1 MWLVFGIGALVF
13 AFLKI
18 WRPGEKREVFRRAS
32 LSFTA
37 LALCA
42 FYADGA
48 ARVARGDWGGL
59 MDTMPTLSRALWIL
73 TAASI
78 VLNGMDLF
86 RGEGRNQI
94 LFSLTHRTAF
104 CH

>member
-1 MWLVFGIGALVF
+1 MWLVFGVGAAAFALFNLV
-13 AFLKI
+13 K
-18 WRPGEKREVFRRAS
+18 PGKKREIFRWAS
-32 LSFTA
+32 LSLTA

-59 MDTMPTLSRALWIL
+59 MDTMPALSRALWIL

-78 VLNGMDLF
+78 LINGVDLF
-86 RGEGRNQI
+86 NASRK
-94 LFSLTHRTAF
+94 
-104 CH
+104 

>member
-1 MWLVFGIGALVF
+1 MWLVFGVGAAVFVLLNLV
-13 AFLKI
+13 K
-18 WRPGEKREVFRRAS
+18 PGEKREIFRWAS
-32 LSFTA
+32 LSLTA

-42 FYADGA
+42 FYAAGA

-73 TAASI
+73 TAVSI

-86 RGEGRNQI
+86 KEGGK
-94 LFSLTHRTAF
+94 
-104 CH
+104 

>member
-1 MWLVFGIGALVF
+1 MWLVFGVGAAAF
-13 AFLKI
+13 AFINLVK
-18 WRPGEKREVFRRAS
+18 PGKHREIFRWAS
-32 LSFTA
+32 LSLTA

-48 ARVARGDWGGL
+48 ARVLKEDWGGL

-78 VLNGMDLF
+78 VLNGDGLF
-86 RGEGRNQI
+86 KKTTRDN
-94 LFSLTHRTAF
+94 
-104 CH
+104 

>member
-1 MWLVFGIGALVF
+1 MWLVFGVGAAVFVLLNLV
-13 AFLKI
+13 K
-18 WRPGEKREVFRRAS
+18 PGEKREIFRWAS
-32 LSFTA
+32 LSLTA

-73 TAASI
+73 TAVSI

-86 RGEGRNQI
+86 KEGGK
-94 LFSLTHRTAF
+94 
-104 CH
+104 

>member
-1 MWLVFGIGALVF
+1 MWIVFGVGAAAF
-13 AFLKI
+13 ALLNLWK
-18 WRPGEKREVFRRAS
+18 PGKKREIFRWAS
-32 LSFTA
+32 LSLTA
-37 LALCA
+37 LALCT

-78 VLNGMDLF
+78 LINGVDLF
-86 RGEGRNQI
+86 NASRK
-94 LFSLTHRTAF
+94 
-104 CH
+104 

>member
-1 MWLVFGIGALVF
+1 MWLVFGMGAAAF
-13 AFLKI
+13 AFLNLRK
-18 WRPGEKREVFRRAS
+18 PGEKREVFRWAS
-32 LSFTA
+32 LSLTA

-73 TAASI
+73 TVISI
-78 VLNGMDLF
+78 GLNGMGLF
-86 RGEGRNQI
+86 RDEVRQ
-94 LFSLTHRTAF
+94 
-104 CH
+104 

>member
-1 MWLVFGIGALVF
+1 MWLVFGVGAAAFALFNLV
-13 AFLKI
+13 K
-18 WRPGEKREVFRRAS
+18 RGKKREIFRWAS
-32 LSFTA
+32 LSLTA

-59 MDTMPTLSRALWIL
+59 MDTMPALSRALWIL

-78 VLNGMDLF
+78 LINGVDLF
-86 RGEGRNQI
+86 NASRK
-94 LFSLTHRTAF
+94 
-104 CH
+104 

>member
-1 MWLVFGIGALVF
+1 MWPVFGVGAAAF
-13 AFLKI
+13 ALLNLWK
-18 WRPGEKREVFRRAS
+18 PGKKREIFRWAS
-32 LSFTA
+32 LSLTA

-42 FYADGA
+42 FYGDGA

-78 VLNGMDLF
+78 LINGVDLF
-86 RGEGRNQI
+86 NASRK
-94 LFSLTHRTAF
+94 
-104 CH
+104 

>member
-1 MWLVFGIGALVF
+1 MWLVFGMGAAAF
-13 AFLKI
+13 AFINLVK
-18 WRPGEKREVFRRAS
+18 PGKNREIFRWAS
-32 LSFTA
+32 LSLTT

-48 ARVARGDWGGL
+48 ARVLKEDWGGL

-78 VLNGMDLF
+78 VLNGVDLF
-86 RGEGRNQI
+86 KKTTRDN
-94 LFSLTHRTAF
+94 
-104 CH
+104 

>member
-1 MWLVFGIGALVF
+1 MWLVFGVGATAF
-13 AFLKI
+13 AFINLAK
-18 WRPGEKREVFRRAS
+18 PDKNRETFRWAS
-32 LSFTA
+32 LSLTA

-48 ARVARGDWGGL
+48 ARVLKEDWGGL

-78 VLNGMDLF
+78 VLNSAGFLKKTTRD
-86 RGEGRNQI
+86 N
-94 LFSLTHRTAF
+94 
-104 CH
+104 

>member
-1 MWLVFGIGALVF
+1 MWLVFGVGAAAF
-13 AFLKI
+13 AFINLAK
-18 WRPGEKREVFRRAS
+18 PGKNREIFRLAS
-32 LSFTA
+32 LSLTA

-48 ARVARGDWGGL
+48 ARVLKEDWGGL

-78 VLNGMDLF
+78 LINGVDLF
-86 RGEGRNQI
+86 NASRK
-94 LFSLTHRTAF
+94 
-104 CH
+104 

>member
-1 MWLVFGIGALVF
+1 MWLVFGVGAAAFALFNLV
-13 AFLKI
+13 K
-18 WRPGEKREVFRRAS
+18 PDKHREIFRWAS
-32 LSFTA
+32 LSLTA

-86 RGEGRNQI
+86 KEGGSSQSN
-94 LFSLTHRTAF
+94 
-104 CH
+104 